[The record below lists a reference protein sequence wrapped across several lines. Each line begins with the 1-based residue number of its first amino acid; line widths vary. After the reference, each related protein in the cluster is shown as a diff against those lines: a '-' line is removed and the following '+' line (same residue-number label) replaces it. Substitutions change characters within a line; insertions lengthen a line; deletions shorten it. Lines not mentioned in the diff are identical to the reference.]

1 MGQVMNPRQT
11 TVGRPRPGEY
21 VLRVHRGH
29 PLLREALLS
38 AVIAALLAATLA
50 WLGPPGSDL
59 AAHAYQRT
67 VFLEHGF
74 SLWNNFWYAGRYSF
88 VSYSVLYYPLAA
100 LLGIRLLAV
109 ATISLAALA
118 FTAVLWR
125 EWGPMSRWSSRSFA
139 VVWAGIVLSAAFPFA
154 LGFALALLALWAL
167 QADRRWRFALLAMLS
182 LAASPVAFLLL
193 VVVLAGVALARHA
206 SLPANWVPFA
216 AIGVAGTAELV
227 LWRLFPGGG
236 AYPFS
241 LAEVAA
247 GVLFCVLGL
256 AFTWRVESARVL
268 RFVFAV
274 YLVAS
279 VTSYLVPSAIGENVE
294 RLRYAAIPLAVLVLS
309 LRRWKPLVPGLAVVA
324 LAVSW
329 NLSPL
334 AASYASGKADVT
346 ANKSAWPA
354 AIAFLHAH
362 LGPSY
367 RVEAVDTSGHWP
379 AVYLADARIPLARGW
394 FRQDDFPQNKV
405 LYSKLGPKTYL
416 AWLRGLGVRYVVLS
430 SAPPDYSAR
439 AEAALVTSGRA
450 GLNPVFFTSKLTIY
464 AVPKPRS
471 IVTGPAKP
479 KVVMLTQERI
489 GVAVHR
495 GGDYRIAVR
504 YSPYWRASDGCL
516 REGKDQ
522 MLRLQTRAARHVT
535 IVFKVNADSALD
547 ELTGAKRNCS
557 LGSSTR

>member
-1 MGQVMNPRQT
+1 
-11 TVGRPRPGEY
+11 
-21 VLRVHRGH
+21 VHRGH

-38 AVIAALLAATLA
+38 AVTAALIAATLA

-109 ATISLAALA
+109 ATISLAAIA

-125 EWGPMSRWSSRSFA
+125 EWGPTSRWSSRSFA

-167 QADRRWRFALLAMLS
+167 QAGRRWRFALLAMLS

-206 SLPANWVPFA
+206 SVPANWVPIA

-236 AYPFS
+236 NYPFS
-241 LAEVAA
+241 FAEIAA
-247 GVLFCVLGL
+247 GVVFCLLGL

-279 VTSYLVPSAIGENVE
+279 VSSYLIPSAIGENIE

-346 ANKSAWPA
+346 AKKSAWPA
-354 AIAFLHAH
+354 AIGYLHAH

-367 RVEAVDTSGHWP
+367 RVEAVDTTGHWP

-394 FRQDDFPQNKV
+394 FRQDDFPQNEV

-416 AWLRGLGVRYVVLS
+416 AWLHGLGVRYVVLT

-439 AEAALVTSGRA
+439 AEAALIASGRA
-450 GLNPVFFTSKLTIY
+450 GLQPVFFTSKLTIY
-464 AVPKPRS
+464 EVPKPRS
-471 IVTGPAKP
+471 IVTGPDKP
-479 KVVMLTQERI
+479 KLSMLTQERI
-489 GVAVHR
+489 GVAVRR

-547 ELTGAKRNCS
+547 ELAGAKRNCS
-557 LGSSTR
+557 LGSSSR

>member
-1 MGQVMNPRQT
+1 M
-11 TVGRPRPGEY
+11 
-21 VLRVHRGH
+21 HRGH

-38 AVIAALLAATLA
+38 AVAAALVAATLA

-74 SLWNNFWYAGRYSF
+74 TLWNNFWYAGRYSF
-88 VSYSVLYYPLAA
+88 VSYSVIYYPLAA

-109 ATISLAALA
+109 ATIALAALA

-125 EWGPMSRWSSRSFA
+125 EWGPTTRWSSRSFA

-154 LGFALALLALWAL
+154 LGFALALLAIWAL
-167 QADRRWRFALLAMLS
+167 QAGRRWRFAALATLS

-206 SLPANWVPFA
+206 SVPANWVPYA
-216 AIGVAGTAELV
+216 AIAVAGTAELV

-241 LAEVAA
+241 FAEIAA
-247 GVLFCVLGL
+247 GVVFCLLGL

-279 VTSYLVPSAIGENVE
+279 VVSYLVPSAIGENIE
-294 RLRYAAIPLAVLVLS
+294 RLRYVAIPLAVLVLS
-309 LRRWKPLVPGLAVVA
+309 LRRWRPLLPGLAVIA

-394 FRQDDFPQNKV
+394 FRQDDFPQNEV
-405 LYSKLGPKTYL
+405 LYSKLGAKTYL

-439 AEAALVTSGRA
+439 AEAALVRSGRA
-450 GLNPVFFTSKLTIY
+450 GLQPVFFTSELTVY

-471 IVTGPAKP
+471 IVTGPDKP
-479 KVVMLTQERI
+479 RLVMLTQERI

-504 YSPYWRASDGCL
+504 WSPYWRASDGCL

-535 IVFKVNADSALD
+535 IVFQVNADNALD
-547 ELTGAKRNCS
+547 ELAGAQHHCS
-557 LGSSTR
+557 LGSSSR